1 VFQVLDPAELT
12 LAFERPT
19 LFQDMETGREVYVD
33 PAAARAGYVEKM
45 TTHLAAVSG
54 ICEKLGV
61 AYQRVTTDQPLE
73 LALFEF
79 LEHRRRRKTRGR
91 V

>member
-1 VFQVLDPAELT
+1 MT
-12 LAFERPT
+12 
-19 LFQDMETGREVYVD
+19 
-33 PAAARAGYVEKM
+33 AR
-45 TTHLAAVSG
+45 LAAVSG

-79 LEHRRRRKTRGR
+79 LEQRRRRKTRGR